1 MVNAITFDLG
11 RSSMFV
17 IPFRKCSNL
26 LISVFMCDSSVFNLD
41 VGEAGVRAQL
51 VVILNVKYLVSIRN
65 CLIFGL

>member
-1 MVNAITFDLG
+1 
-11 RSSMFV
+11 MFI

-26 LISVFMCDSSVFNLD
+26 LIGVSMYDSPVFNLV

>member
-1 MVNAITFDLG
+1 
-11 RSSMFV
+11 MFV

-26 LISVFMCDSSVFNLD
+26 LIGVLMCDSSVFNLD